1 MQFNYTALSGE
12 LSNLDVLLP
21 DLEARLKYV
30 QELFQQYNSTEDDLL
45 SEEEKEQKFKCC
57 QLILSTKTQ
66 LEAVLN
72 NKHPDDQK
80 DNQYLSQRDDLPRY
94 EVPDYSIVDGYK
106 EDVFESALPNNNG
119 DDLASWIKDF
129 LNEYFF
135 IPNGEIQIPIIA
147 SFTLMNSLVAA
158 HDDIYPRLWVY
169 GSSGTGKTTLSS
181 FIKYFYGGFGSLRVA
196 YAQGTAGTAKG
207 VRNTINPV
215 AHLNSATI
223 FHWENVTPED
233 LLSLLKED
241 YTMLLMTT
249 RESANKG
256 IMVANK
262 EGGVDIYKVH
272 TLWLMDSTSV
282 WGTMGKEA
290 EVRRRCLIIKTEKSN
305 KTFPKLN
312 KWSWK
317 QAPFKHAALWTK
329 ERTEKEFYPILI
341 QCRNLVL
348 NDNFP
353 FDGSDYDTYYLLLA
367 TGVFTGVWKTIE
379 EGLDC
384 CLKHR
389 ALHNTNVIQGSPL
402 DTTVKTIIDRR
413 IRIYKQEV
421 AQWGKKDIPL
431 AIDARRIPINH
442 PDYGLKKEI
451 AKIRGSV
458 TQNELD
464 SKVHEIMKSLGYVYK
479 TDTTTDEVYYLNKD
493 I

>member
-1 MQFNYTALSGE
+1 MQFNYTALFSE
-12 LSNLDVLLP
+12 LLNLDVLVP
-21 DLEARLKYV
+21 NLEERLKHLKE
-30 QELFQQYNSTEDDLL
+30 ELEKYNNNEPVNGSDLQKEEWYKSIQLFKSHIVMLETEIND
-45 SEEEKEQKFKCC
+45 
-57 QLILSTKTQ
+57 
-66 LEAVLN
+66 
-72 NKHPDDQK
+72 KHPDDQK
-80 DNQYLSQRDDLPRY
+80 DNQYLSQRDDLPKY

-106 EDVFESALPNNNG
+106 EDVFESALSNNNG
-119 DDLASWIKDF
+119 EHLASWIKDF
-129 LNEYFF
+129 LNEYFY
-135 IPNGEIQIPIIA
+135 IPSGEIQIPIIA

-262 EGGVDIYKVH
+262 EGGVDIFKVH

-282 WGTMGKEA
+282 WGNMGKEA

-329 ERTEKEFYPILI
+329 EKTEKEFYPILI
-341 QCRNLVL
+341 ECRNLVL
-348 NDNFP
+348 NHNFP
-353 FDGSDYDTYYLLLA
+353 FAGSDYDTYYLLLA
-367 TGVFTGVWKTIE
+367 TGVFTGVWETIE

-384 CLKHR
+384 CLRHK
-389 ALHNTNVIQGSPL
+389 ALHNTNVIEGSPL
-402 DTTVKTIIDRR
+402 DTTVKTIIDNR
-413 IRIYKQEV
+413 IKIHKNEMETFGNV
-421 AQWGKKDIPL
+421 MPAQ
-431 AIDARRIPINH
+431 DARRIPINH

-451 AKIRGSV
+451 AKVRGSIS
-458 TQNELD
+458 QYELD
-464 SKVHEIMKSLGYVYK
+464 NKVYEIMKSLGYTYK
-479 TDTTTDEVYYLNKD
+479 TDLTNDEGYYLKKD